1 MCMRAP
7 LPACDRRAD
16 KGRRAGLNQRQTV
29 NKSILSFALVA
40 ALSVVA
46 APKSASAADGTLYF
60 HGEIED
66 STCVVTGGAGTDGGV
81 GDINVTLPKVQ
92 KSDLLAGQRA
102 GDTPFELILGGDS
115 TCVDGKVAS
124 LWFETAQSPLINPTT
139 GNLRN
144 NATGGAENVE
154 IGLLNGARAPINLY
168 TSMNSP
174 QAEIDGNTARLK
186 YWAQYVATGGDA
198 SSGLVEASVVCYVAY
213 E

>member
-1 MCMRAP
+1 M
-7 LPACDRRAD
+7 
-16 KGRRAGLNQRQTV
+16 

-40 ALSVVA
+40 GLSVIA
-46 APKSASAADGTLYF
+46 APKAASAADGTLYF
-60 HGEIED
+60 HGLIEE

-81 GDINVTLPKVQ
+81 GDINVTLPTVQ

-102 GDTPFELILGGDS
+102 GDTPFELVLGGDS

-139 GNLRN
+139 GNLLN
-144 NATGGAENVE
+144 NASGGAENVE
-154 IGLLNGARAPINLY
+154 IGLLNGSRGPINLY
-168 TSMNSP
+168 ANSGSP
-174 QAEIDGNTARLK
+174 KAEISGNTATLK

-198 SSGLVEASVVCYVAY
+198 GSGPVETNVVFSVAY